1 MNIDR
6 LIKITKRPEVY
17 EKGDSVM
24 WTDEYVSKQL
34 LNFHLNPDIDAASRK
49 PESIERTL
57 KLIESCC
64 NKSDMEILDLGCG
77 PGLYAENLAEKG
89 HRVTVVD
96 FSENSISYARSQA
109 QEKGLDIEYVCK
121 NYLELDYENRFDLVM
136 IVYTDFGVLLPE
148 ERAKFLENVYRALKP
163 GGIFVFD
170 VINDRNADEK
180 FQEMKTWSFEK
191 GGFWMPEPYLELI
204 NGVRYPDKK
213 VFLKQHLVIDGS
225 GNVKDYRF
233 WASHFSPEDMKK
245 ILSEKNFTDIEHFKN
260 ILPAESIWDGENIS
274 FYKAKK

>member
-1 MNIDR
+1 MDVNR
-6 LIKITKRPEVY
+6 LINVTKRPEVY

-34 LNFHLNPDIDAASRK
+34 LNIHLNPDIDAASRK

-57 KLIESCC
+57 KFIDGLCSRERA
-64 NKSDMEILDLGCG
+64 DILDLGCG
-77 PGLYAENLAEKG
+77 PGLYTEKLAEKG
-89 HRVTVVD
+89 RRVTGVD
-96 FSENSISYARSQA
+96 FSENSISYARKHA
-109 QEKGLDIEYVCK
+109 DEKGLDIEYVCK
-121 NYLELDYENRFDLVM
+121 NYLELDYENRFDLVI

-148 ERAKFLENVYRALKP
+148 ERTRFLENVYRALKP

-170 VINDRNADEK
+170 VINDRNLDEK
-180 FQEMKTWSFEK
+180 FPGQRTWSFEN
-191 GGFWMPEPYLELI
+191 GGFWMPEPYLELM
-204 NGVRYPDKK
+204 NGVRYPEKK
-213 VFLKQHLVIDGS
+213 VFLKQHLVIDES

-233 WASHFSPEDMKK
+233 WVHHFSPDDMKK
-245 ILSEKNFTDIEHFKN
+245 VLSEKNFKSIEHFEN